1 MDRAEVVNAL
11 HTNDSSGL
19 TAQAAAERLK
29 IYGPNKLKE

>member
-19 TAQAAAERLK
+19 TAQAAERLMAR
-29 IYGPNKLKE
+29 LLLW